1 MLNKYLLSIL
11 FVLFTN
17 LNTAWA
23 ATPRSASCHQ
33 KLIGSYG
40 IQAMPRSATLLA
52 QLATAGISADE
63 AASYDGFPFLVTH
76 YYLRPEFEHHLHLPR
91 SQRPKA
97 SLPKQQILFRVLR
110 SNTSDTWL
118 LQDSSPQ
125 DFVSLNATDGRDLS
139 QVKPS
144 PAQLNT
150 LSLSPSIRAH
160 GCYLKYGEDTYE
172 PRYLIYFNAAE
183 LNPAAL
189 AELTQLINHRNHTSF
204 SPDQIRLKRYFL
216 LGSLSTS
223 ALGGEQP
230 FGRLT
235 FILPIDKLE

>member
-1 MLNKYLLSIL
+1 MLKKYLLSIL
-11 FVLFTN
+11 LVLFAN
-17 LNTAWA
+17 FNTAWA
-23 ATPRSASCHQ
+23 AAPRPTACHH

-40 IQAMPRSATLLA
+40 IQTMPRSATLLA
-52 QLATAGISADE
+52 QLATAGMSADE
-63 AASYDGFPFLVTH
+63 VASYDGFPFLVTH
-76 YYLRPEFEHHLHLPR
+76 YYLRPEFEHHLPS
-91 SQRPKA
+91 SQRSKA
-97 SLPKQQILFRVLR
+97 SLPKQQILFRALH

-139 QVKPS
+139 QVEPS
-144 PAQLNT
+144 SAQLNT
-150 LSLSPSIRAH
+150 LSLSPSIRAR

-172 PRYLIYFNAAE
+172 PRYLIYFNTAE

-216 LGSLSTS
+216 LGNLSTS
-223 ALGGEQP
+223 AIGGEPP
-230 FGRLT
+230 FGQLT

>member
-1 MLNKYLLSIL
+1 MLKKYLLSIL
-11 FVLFTN
+11 LVLFAN
-17 LNTAWA
+17 FNTAWA
-23 ATPRSASCHQ
+23 AAPTACQQ

-40 IQAMPRSATLLA
+40 IQAMPRSTTLLA
-52 QLATAGISADE
+52 QLATASMSADE
-63 AASYDGFPFLVTH
+63 VASYDGFPFLVTH
-76 YYLRPEFEHHLHLPR
+76 YYLRPEFEHHLPS
-91 SQRPKA
+91 SQRSKA
-97 SLPKQQILFRVLR
+97 SLPKQQILFRALHL
-110 SNTSDTWL
+110 NTPNTWL

-139 QVKPS
+139 QVEPS
-144 PAQLNT
+144 SAQLNT

-183 LNPAAL
+183 LNPTAL

-223 ALGGEQP
+223 ALGGEPP
-230 FGRLT
+230 FGQLT